1 MYQCT
6 LTVRENVLGGDSL
19 LINDTREYLHEA
31 LVAPGQAEETARLQ
45 AAYEQEGGMSAAEN
59 ETLEE

>member
-1 MYQCT
+1 M
-6 LTVRENVLGGDSL
+6 VRTADVLHDFAGF
-19 LINDTREYLHEA
+19 RA
-31 LVAPGQAEETARLQ
+31 RGQAEETARLQ